1 LVATK
6 APGQGKVNIMLGKT
20 LLRQVNLSSTTT
32 QKKQVFES
40 TFPAARSGTV
50 KLVVATSGKPV
61 KIEGLGVVTQ

>member
-1 LVATK
+1 
-6 APGQGKVNIMLGKT
+6 MLGKT